1 MAEAHASRE
10 LPYEAFQHIAAYS
23 RQKGIA
29 FFATAHDGP
38 SLEFLESLN
47 PPAYKIGSGEV
58 YNWDFIARAAAK
70 GKPLIVSTGMYD
82 WAAVD
87 ELARCLQGAGNPEVV
102 VLHCVTQ
109 YPTPPAEV
117 NLRAMDALRQRL
129 GCLVGYSDHTKGFH
143 ICLAAVARGA
153 CLLEKHISLDFNLP
167 DAQDWKVSCG
177 PHDLAEM
184 ISQMREVEQ
193 SLGVEEKFASPG
205 EQASLQWARK
215 SLVAARELPA
225 GTVLE
230 EAMLVAGGGHGHP
243 SLAERGAARPANP
256 AGGGGR
262 STPSLGRPRV
272 MPRKVCIA
280 ITTRG
285 NYAKMKSVIRAIEAR
300 PGLELQ
306 IVAGG
311 MAILPRFGNTA
322 QTMRDN
328 HFRVDREVHF
338 LVEGENPAA
347 MAKSGGLAVIEFATL
362 FGELKPDVV
371 VVIADRFECLAI
383 AMAASYLNIPL
394 AHVEGGEISGSVDE
408 CIRHAITKLSHL
420 HFPANPE
427 AAQRIVRL
435 GEDPATVFT
444 VGPPAWT
451 PCASWTWRTW
461 PPPSPCRTSW
471 ARAPAWISTSPI
483 WW

>member
-1 MAEAHASRE
+1 
-10 LPYEAFQHIAAYS
+10 
-23 RQKGIA
+23 
-29 FFATAHDGP
+29 
-38 SLEFLESLN
+38 
-47 PPAYKIGSGEV
+47 
-58 YNWDFIARAAAK
+58 
-70 GKPLIVSTGMYD
+70 
-82 WAAVD
+82 
-87 ELARCLQGAGNPEVV
+87 
-102 VLHCVTQ
+102 
-109 YPTPPAEV
+109 
-117 NLRAMDALRQRL
+117 
-129 GCLVGYSDHTKGFH
+129 
-143 ICLAAVARGA
+143 
-153 CLLEKHISLDFNLP
+153 
-167 DAQDWKVSCG
+167 
-177 PHDLAEM
+177 
-184 ISQMREVEQ
+184 
-193 SLGVEEKFASPG
+193 
-205 EQASLQWARK
+205 
-215 SLVAARELPA
+215 
-225 GTVLE
+225 
-230 EAMLVAGGGHGHP
+230 
-243 SLAERGAARPANP
+243 
-256 AGGGGR
+256 
-262 STPSLGRPRV
+262 

-300 PGLELQ
+300 PGLELE

-328 HFRVDREVHF
+328 NFRVDREVHF

-347 MAKSGGLAVIEFATL
+347 MAKSGGLAVIEFATI

-444 VGPPAWT
+444 VGATSLDAMRELDLEDMGPTIDLQEKLGQGPVLDLKQPYLVVIQHPVTTEYAANREHVDQTVAAIEELGINTVWIGPNMDAGSDGVSQGIRHFCDHRQPAYVHFLKSLPIEHYAPLLRNAACLVGNSSSGIRESAFLGT
-451 PCASWTWRTW
+451 PTVNIGTRQVGRQRGANVIDVGYDREQILGAIRRQLEHGRYEPDHIYGAGDAGYKMAEVLETAVL
-461 PPPSPCRTSW
+461 SPQKRNSY
-471 ARAPAWISTSPI
+471 
-483 WW
+483 

>member
-1 MAEAHASRE
+1 
-10 LPYEAFQHIAAYS
+10 
-23 RQKGIA
+23 
-29 FFATAHDGP
+29 
-38 SLEFLESLN
+38 
-47 PPAYKIGSGEV
+47 
-58 YNWDFIARAAAK
+58 
-70 GKPLIVSTGMYD
+70 
-82 WAAVD
+82 
-87 ELARCLQGAGNPEVV
+87 
-102 VLHCVTQ
+102 
-109 YPTPPAEV
+109 
-117 NLRAMDALRQRL
+117 
-129 GCLVGYSDHTKGFH
+129 
-143 ICLAAVARGA
+143 
-153 CLLEKHISLDFNLP
+153 
-167 DAQDWKVSCG
+167 
-177 PHDLAEM
+177 
-184 ISQMREVEQ
+184 
-193 SLGVEEKFASPG
+193 
-205 EQASLQWARK
+205 
-215 SLVAARELPA
+215 
-225 GTVLE
+225 
-230 EAMLVAGGGHGHP
+230 
-243 SLAERGAARPANP
+243 
-256 AGGGGR
+256 
-262 STPSLGRPRV
+262 

-444 VGPPAWT
+444 VGA
-451 PCASWTWRTW
+451 
-461 PPPSPCRTSW
+461 TSLD
-471 ARAPAWISTSPI
+471 AMRELDLEDLAPAIALQDKLGQGPRLDLNQPYLVVIQHPVTTEYTANRKHVDQTIAAIERLGINTVWIGPNMDAGSDGVAQGIRHFCDHQRPSYVHFFKGLAIEYYAPLLRNAACLVGNSSSGIRESAFLGTPTVNIGTRQMGRQRGGNVLDVDYDQEQISQAIQRQLEHGRYAPDHIYGAGDAGERMAEVLETAPLSPQKRNSY
-483 WW
+483 

>member
-1 MAEAHASRE
+1 MSFQFKQEIEIAGRPVGPGHPVYVVAEAGVAHFGSLEKALTLVDLAAEAGADAVKFQIFRAEYLISGQDRQWQKRMASRE

-230 EAMLVAGGGHGHP
+230 EAMLVARRPGTGIPP
-243 SLAERGAARPANP
+243 SRSAEL
-256 AGGGGR
+256 
-262 STPSLGRPRV
+262 LGRR
-272 MPRKVCIA
+272 
-280 ITTRG
+280 TR
-285 NYAKMKSVIRAIEAR
+285 RAVAADQLLAWED
-300 PGLELQ
+300 LE
-306 IVAGG
+306 
-311 MAILPRFGNTA
+311 
-322 QTMRDN
+322 
-328 HFRVDREVHF
+328 
-338 LVEGENPAA
+338 
-347 MAKSGGLAVIEFATL
+347 
-362 FGELKPDVV
+362 
-371 VVIADRFECLAI
+371 
-383 AMAASYLNIPL
+383 
-394 AHVEGGEISGSVDE
+394 
-408 CIRHAITKLSHL
+408 
-420 HFPANPE
+420 
-427 AAQRIVRL
+427 
-435 GEDPATVFT
+435 
-444 VGPPAWT
+444 
-451 PCASWTWRTW
+451 
-461 PPPSPCRTSW
+461 
-471 ARAPAWISTSPI
+471 
-483 WW
+483 